1 MLAIVRCVCVC
12 YDDTFYLN
20 RHLTKRPSAS
30 IVIILL
36 LFILIPAVI
45 WPFVM
50 YYASNATGRAFHLT
64 YSNSESTFMAFQ
76 NISRDK
82 EERRSILFIVLICVH
97 ILQFLITILLYLKI
111 LYTAYMSTTRVAV
124 RPALEQGMARQ
135 IHDAENTNEHF
146 KGRRNDHKHGRKND
160 LGLNSRLNA
169 RSQTENNYT
178 NQHKHYHGSGGNP
191 TENEELRL
199 GRKGYR
205 SKGENLSDN
214 RFATRAVGSRKRLE
228 SFEMKCNVDEQRT
241 KRPGQTKK
249 QNRFF
254 EFTNSKGE
262 KKIVQP
268 KIGDHVIN
276 IPLTDNIICV
286 SHTDIICTIGLS
298 CQLLSLIATFILTIF
313 GFRLSGKILTIY
325 EFFTGYYCLEVALL
339 INSVVDPIVSVIFS
353 ASFRNALKCL
363 IYPRRR

>member
-30 IVIILL
+30 IVTVLS

-45 WPFVM
+45 WPLVM
-50 YYASNATGRAFHLT
+50 YYASDATGHAFHLT
-64 YSNSESTFMAFQ
+64 SSNTESTFMMFQ

-82 EERRSILFIVLICVH
+82 EETRSILFIALIS
-97 ILQFLITILLYLKI
+97 ILFLQFLMTILLYLKI
-111 LYTAYMSTTRVAV
+111 LHTAYMSTTRVAV

-135 IHDAENTNEHF
+135 IHDTENTNEHF
-146 KGRRNDHKHGRKND
+146 KGQKNDHKHGRKND
-160 LGLNSRLNA
+160 LSLSFQLNE

-178 NQHKHYHGSGGNP
+178 NQYKHYHGSGGNRIA
-191 TENEELRL
+191 NKELRL
-199 GRKGYR
+199 GRNGYR
-205 SKGENLSDN
+205 SKGESLSDN
-214 RFATRAVGSRKRLE
+214 TSAARAVGSRRKLE
-228 SFEMKCNVDEQRT
+228 SLEMKCIVDKQHT
-241 KRPGQTKK
+241 KKPGQSKK

-286 SHTDIICTIGLS
+286 SRTDVICTIGFS
-298 CQLLSLIATFILTIF
+298 CQLLGLIATFILTIF
-313 GFRLSGKILTIY
+313 GFRMSGKIVTVY
-325 EFFTGYYCLEVALL
+325 EFFTGYYCLELALF

-353 ASFRNALKCL
+353 SSFRNALKCL